1 MQLSADSAITSTVI
15 TTSLKRTWLS
25 YHKIIKIF
33 QYINIAIVRKKRLNS
48 LEWTSLHMP
57 QNLPTAPSTKSIIDG
72 KPRKN
77 EGNKKKEIYQELHTT
92 TEILSGMD
100 EINKYLE

>member
-1 MQLSADSAITSTVI
+1 
-15 TTSLKRTWLS
+15 
-25 YHKIIKIF
+25 
-33 QYINIAIVRKKRLNS
+33 
-48 LEWTSLHMP
+48 MP

-77 EGNKKKEIYQELHTT
+77 EGNKKKEIDQELHTT